1 MKRKLTVLGSA
12 SDRADKT
19 EIGWTHADGYDG
31 RTWNPV
37 TGCVKVSPGCKH
49 CYAETFAERFRGVVD
64 AKGKPHHFSNGFD
77 PMLRPQR
84 IAEPRRWRKPSMIF
98 VNSMSDL
105 FADFVP
111 DSYLNEVFAVMRDTP
126 EHIYEILTKRAD
138 RLVKY
143 TKNNPWLAEAN
154 NIWLGVSVE
163 DRKYGL
169 PRVEL
174 LREATAAVRFLSIEP
189 LLEAI
194 GTFDLTGIDWVIV
207 GGESGAKA
215 RAMHPDWA
223 REVRDQCVTAN
234 VPLFFKQWGEFDA
247 HGVRRK
253 KKHSGRVLDG
263 RTWNEFPRQLAE
275 RLAKTAADPRR

>member
-1 MKRKLTVLGSA
+1 
-12 SDRADKT
+12 
-19 EIGWTHADGYDG
+19 
-31 RTWNPV
+31 
-37 TGCVKVSPGCKH
+37 
-49 CYAETFAERFRGVVD
+49 
-64 AKGKPHHFSNGFD
+64 
-77 PMLRPQR
+77 
-84 IAEPRRWRKPSMIF
+84 
-98 VNSMSDL
+98 
-105 FADFVP
+105 VP

>member
-1 MKRKLTVLGSA
+1 MKRRLTVLGPEAKRS
-12 SDRADKT
+12 DKT
-19 EIGWTHADGYDG
+19 EIGWTHADGYVG

-49 CYAETFAERFRGVVD
+49 CYAETFAERFRG
-64 AKGKPHHFSNGFD
+64 AFNANGKPNHFFDGFD
-77 PMLRPQR
+77 PTLRRQR
-84 IAEPRRWRKPSMIF
+84 LGDPRKWRKPQMVF

-111 DSYLNEVFAVMRDTP
+111 DAYLDKVFAAMRDTP
-126 EHIYEILTKRAD
+126 KHIFQILTKRAD
-138 RLVKY
+138 RLVEY
-143 TKNNPWLAEAN
+143 TLKNPWLTEAQH
-154 NIWLGVSVE
+154 IWLGVSVE
-163 DRKYGL
+163 DVKYGL
-169 PRVEL
+169 PRIEL
-174 LREATAAVRFLSIEP
+174 LRQATAAVRFLSVEP
-189 LLEAI
+189 LLEALDEI
-194 GTFDLTGIDWVIV
+194 NLTAIDWVIV

-215 RAMHPDWA
+215 RAMHPEWA

-263 RTWNEFPRQLAE
+263 RTWDEFPRGLNRRIAE
-275 RLAKTAADPRR
+275 SRR